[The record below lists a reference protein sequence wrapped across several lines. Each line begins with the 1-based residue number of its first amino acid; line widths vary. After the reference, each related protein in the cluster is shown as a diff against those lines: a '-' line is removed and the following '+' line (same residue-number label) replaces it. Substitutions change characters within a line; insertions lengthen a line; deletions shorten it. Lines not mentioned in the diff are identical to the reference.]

1 MAQISKGDTFTN
13 GEQVTGARLN
23 QLVDSA
29 TLLVG
34 AITDQPNITAGTLE
48 ATDSTIVNDSGTL
61 KEATIGDILG
71 SNLPIVTSSIT
82 GGAGVDITVTPAA
95 TKKFDVAGAL
105 EADSINSVGAITVG
119 GAATITGTLGV
130 TGATTLTGGISG
142 NTTINGNVTIGSGK
156 TLTLDSAPTANLHAA
171 TKAYVD
177 SGSKSA
183 CKAWVKFAGATGTI
197 SASYNVS
204 SITRGGVGTYTVN
217 LSTTQ
222 ADANYCIVATC
233 SQNGGLSGWTVVTSQ
248 TTSAIGVYTAYPVS
262 YGGAQLN
269 YDPTSVYVAIF
280 GN

>member
-95 TKKFDVAGAL
+95 TKKFDVAGAF
-105 EADSINSVGAITVG
+105 EAESQNIVGNSTVG
-119 GAATITGTLGV
+119 GTLNV
-130 TGATTLTGGISG
+130 TGATTLVNLTASG
-142 NTTINGNVTIGSGK
+142 TSKVNLTTDSTVVTQTVGDNTTKPASTAFVQSQLSSSNPVKAWVSFNGTGSVGVSQTIFGSSNVSSVIKDSTGVYTISFTSSISDVNYA
-156 TLTLDSAPTANLHAA
+156 TLITSANLAIPVNVAVSSNGSAPTIK
-171 TKAYVD
+171 TVSQVKIQSQSTSGTFTDSAY
-177 SGSKSA
+177 
-183 CKAWVKFAGATGTI
+183 I
-197 SASYNVS
+197 SVL
-204 SITRGGVGTYTVN
+204 IIR
-217 LSTTQ
+217 
-222 ADANYCIVATC
+222 
-233 SQNGGLSGWTVVTSQ
+233 
-248 TTSAIGVYTAYPVS
+248 
-262 YGGAQLN
+262 
-269 YDPTSVYVAIF
+269 
-280 GN
+280 